1 MTPALRVQQSLRKLR
16 CRRRGKIILLTAN
29 FTLLV
34 QLSWRNLWR
43 HRRRTIILLTTICVA
58 VGSVLVL
65 NALLRGMQMS
75 MVETAIDNLNGHF
88 KVLAPGYL
96 DDPGIKKSFEL
107 EPSGLPELSAE
118 SIRGWAPR
126 VRVPAVIRSERET
139 RGVQFVGVVPG
150 SEDISFLGDVEID
163 GKRLSGPDDRR
174 ILLGHALAEQLETGV
189 GRRVVLITQGV
200 DGGNRESGYRIA
212 GVYDAV
218 GTGIEKAFVF
228 TGLAT
233 VQELLSVEAVTEVS
247 VRLTEEGQ
255 GPSVLGDLTSA
266 FDGLDVRAWQD
277 LEPQAAMMQEMA
289 DATVS
294 IWFLIVM
301 GALVFGLVNTLVTA
315 VMERIQELGMLRAIG
330 MRRGAVIAQVVIES
344 MIAMTIGISIGV
356 VLGLFGYVWLA
367 DGIDLSAFAE
377 GLEMTGVKPE
387 LVPRLWAQDV
397 FLVAGLSLV
406 IGFLASIYPA
416 HRAVRIQP
424 LDAMRH

>member
-1 MTPALRVQQSLRKLR
+1 MKL
-16 CRRRGKIILLTAN
+16 
-29 FTLLV
+29 TLLV

-43 HRRRTIILLTTICVA
+43 HRRRTTILLTTICVA

-96 DDPGIKKSFEL
+96 DDPGIKKSFEF
-107 EPSGLPELSAE
+107 EPSGHPALAASEIE
-118 SIRGWAPR
+118 GWAPR

-150 SEDISFLGDVEID
+150 SEDISFLGDVDVD
-163 GKRLSGPDDRR
+163 GEYLSGSDDTR
-174 ILLGHALAEQLETGV
+174 ILLGRALAERLETGA

-212 GVYDAV
+212 GVYDAI
-218 GTGIEKAFVF
+218 GEGIEKAFVF

-233 VQELLSVEAVTEVS
+233 VQDLLSVDAVTEVS

-255 GPSVLGDLTSA
+255 GPSILGNLTSA
-266 FDGLDVRAWQD
+266 FAGLDVRAWQD
-277 LEPQAAMMQEMA
+277 LEPQAAMMHEMA
-289 DATVS
+289 DAMVS

-301 GALVFGLVNTLVTA
+301 GALIFGLVNTLVTA
-315 VMERIQELGMLRAIG
+315 VMERIRELGMLRAIG
-330 MRRGAVIAQVVIES
+330 MRRGAVIAQVVVES
-344 MIAMTIGISIGV
+344 MITMVIGISIGV
-356 VLGLFGYVWLA
+356 VLGLLGYLWLA

-377 GLEMTGVKPE
+377 GLELTGVRPE
-387 LVPRLWAQDV
+387 LVPRLWARDV
-397 FLVAGLSLV
+397 FLVVGLSLV
-406 IGFLASIYPA
+406 LGFVASIYPA
-416 HRAVRIQP
+416 LRAVRVQP
-424 LDAMRH
+424 LDAMRR

>member
-1 MTPALRVQQSLRKLR
+1 MK
-16 CRRRGKIILLTAN
+16 

-43 HRRRTIILLTTICVA
+43 HRRRTLILITTICIA

-65 NALLRGMQMS
+65 NALLRGIQMS

-88 KVLAPGYL
+88 KVVAPGYL
-96 DDPGIKKSFEL
+96 DDPGIKKSFSF
-107 EPSGLPELSAE
+107 EPSVHPELASYG
-118 SIRGWAPR
+118 IRGWTSR

-163 GKRLSGPDDRR
+163 GEYLSGPDDRR
-174 ILLGHALAEQLETGV
+174 ILVGHALAQQLETGV

-212 GVYDAV
+212 GIYDAV

-228 TGLAT
+228 TGIT
-233 VQELLSVEAVTEVS
+233 SVQELLAIDAVTEVS
-247 VRLTEEGQ
+247 VRLTEGVQ
-255 GPSVLGDLTSA
+255 VPPVLHRLTRTFA
-266 FDGLDVRAWQD
+266 DLDVRTWQD
-277 LEPQAAMMQEMA
+277 LEPQTATMHKMA
-289 DATVS
+289 DAVVS

-301 GALVFGLVNTLVTA
+301 GALIFGIVNTLVAA
-315 VMERIQELGMLRAIG
+315 VMERIRELGMLRAIG

-344 MIAMTIGISIGV
+344 MITMAIGISAGV
-356 VLGLFGYVWLA
+356 ATGLLGYLWLA
-367 DGIDLSAFAE
+367 DGIDLSAFSE
-377 GLEMTGVKPE
+377 GLEMTGMRPE

-397 FLVAGLSLV
+397 ALVVGLSLAL
-406 IGFLASIYPA
+406 GFLASIYPA
-416 HRAVRIQP
+416 QRAVKIQP
-424 LDAMRH
+424 LDAMRQ

>member
-1 MTPALRVQQSLRKLR
+1 MK
-16 CRRRGKIILLTAN
+16 

-43 HRRRTIILLTTICVA
+43 HRRRTVILLTTICFA
-58 VGSVLVL
+58 VGSVLVF
-65 NALLRGMQMS
+65 NALLRGMQVS
-75 MVETAIDNLNGHF
+75 MAETAIDNLNGHF

-96 DDPGIKKSFEL
+96 DDPGIGKSFEF
-107 EPSGLPELSAE
+107 EPAGRPELAADG
-118 SIRGWAPR
+118 IQGWAPR

-150 SEDISFLGDVEID
+150 SEDISFLGDAAID
-163 GKRLSGPDDRR
+163 GEYLSGPDDRR
-174 ILLGHALAEQLETGV
+174 ILIGHALAQQLETGV

-218 GTGIEKAFVF
+218 GEGIEKAFVF
-228 TGLAT
+228 AGLAT
-233 VQELLSVEAVTEVS
+233 VQELLSVDAVTEVS
-247 VRLTEEGQ
+247 VRLAEDDQ
-255 GPSVLGDLTSA
+255 SPSVLNSLTST
-266 FDGLDVRAWQD
+266 FSDLDVRTWQD
-277 LEPQAAMMQEMA
+277 LEPQAAMMYEMA
-289 DATVS
+289 DTTVA

-315 VMERIQELGMLRAIG
+315 VMERIRELGMLRAIG
-330 MRRGAVIAQVVIES
+330 MRRGAVIAQVVVES
-344 MIAMTIGISIGV
+344 MLTMMIGISIGV
-356 VLGLFGYVWLA
+356 VLGTLGYLWLA

-397 FLVAGLSLV
+397 FLVVGLSLV
-406 IGFLASIYPA
+406 LGILASIYPA
-416 HRAVRIQP
+416 WRAVEVQP
-424 LDAMRH
+424 LDAMRG

>member
-1 MTPALRVQQSLRKLR
+1 MK
-16 CRRRGKIILLTAN
+16 

-43 HRRRTIILLTTICVA
+43 HRRRTLILITTICVA

-65 NALLRGMQMS
+65 NALLRGMQIS

-88 KVLAPGYL
+88 KVVAPGYL
-96 DDPGIKKSFEL
+96 DDPGIKKSFRF
-107 EPSGLPELSAE
+107 EPSGHPELASYG
-118 SIRGWAPR
+118 IRGWTSR

-163 GKRLSGPDDRR
+163 GEYLSGPDDRR
-174 ILLGHALAEQLETGV
+174 ILVGHALAQQLETGV

-228 TGLAT
+228 TGIT
-233 VQELLSVEAVTEVS
+233 SVQELLAVDAVTEVS
-247 VRLTEEGQ
+247 VRLTEGVQE
-255 GPSVLGDLTSA
+255 PPVLHRLTRT
-266 FDGLDVRAWQD
+266 FTDLDVRTWQD
-277 LEPQAAMMQEMA
+277 LEPQAAMMHEMA

-301 GALVFGLVNTLVTA
+301 GALIFGLVNTLVTA
-315 VMERIQELGMLRAIG
+315 VMERIRELGMLRAIG

-344 MIAMTIGISIGV
+344 MITMAIGISVGV
-356 VLGLFGYVWLA
+356 VLGLLGYLWLA
-367 DGIDLSAFAE
+367 DGIDLSAFSE
-377 GLEMTGVKPE
+377 GLELTGIRPE
-387 LVPRLWAQDV
+387 LIPRLWAQDV
-397 FLVAGLSLV
+397 VLVVGLSLV
-406 IGFLASIYPA
+406 LGFLASIYPA
-416 HRAVRIQP
+416 QRAVRIQP
-424 LDAMRH
+424 LDAMRR

>member
-1 MTPALRVQQSLRKLR
+1 MK
-16 CRRRGKIILLTAN
+16 

-43 HRRRTIILLTTICVA
+43 HRRRTLILITTICVA

-75 MVETAIDNLNGHF
+75 MVETALDNLNGHF
-88 KVLAPGYL
+88 KVVAPGYL
-96 DDPGIKKSFEL
+96 DDPGIRKSFRF
-107 EPSGLPELSAE
+107 EPSGHPELASYG
-118 SIRGWAPR
+118 IRGWTSR

-139 RGVQFVGVVPG
+139 RGVQFVGIVPG

-163 GKRLSGPDDRR
+163 GEYLSGSDDRR
-174 ILLGHALAEQLETGV
+174 ILVGHALAQQLETGV

-228 TGLAT
+228 TGIT
-233 VQELLSVEAVTEVS
+233 SVQELLAVDAVTEVS
-247 VRLTEEGQ
+247 VRLTEGVQE
-255 GPSVLGDLTSA
+255 PPVLHRLTRT
-266 FDGLDVRAWQD
+266 FTDLDVRTWQD
-277 LEPQAAMMQEMA
+277 LEPQAAMMHEMA

-301 GALVFGLVNTLVTA
+301 GALIFGLVNTLVTA
-315 VMERIQELGMLRAIG
+315 VMERIRELGMLRAIG

-344 MIAMTIGISIGV
+344 MITMAIGISVGV
-356 VLGLFGYVWLA
+356 VLGLLGYLWLA
-367 DGIDLSAFAE
+367 DGIDLSAFSE
-377 GLEMTGVKPE
+377 GLELTGIRPE
-387 LVPRLWAQDV
+387 LIPRLWAQDV
-397 FLVAGLSLV
+397 VLVVGLSLV
-406 IGFLASIYPA
+406 LGFLASIYPA
-416 HRAVRIQP
+416 QRAVRIQP
-424 LDAMRH
+424 LDAMRR

>member
-1 MTPALRVQQSLRKLR
+1 MKL
-16 CRRRGKIILLTAN
+16 
-29 FTLLV
+29 TLLV

-43 HRRRTIILLTTICVA
+43 HRRRTVTLLTTICVA

-88 KVLAPGYL
+88 KVVAPGYL
-96 DDPGIKKSFEL
+96 DDPGIRRSFEF
-107 EPSGLPELSAE
+107 EPSGHPELAAYG
-118 SIRGWAPR
+118 IRGWTSR

-150 SEDISFLGDVEID
+150 NEDISFLGDVEID
-163 GKRLSGPDDRR
+163 GEYLSGPDDRR
-174 ILLGHALAEQLETGV
+174 ILLGRALAEQLETGV
-189 GRRVVLITQGV
+189 GRRVVLITQGI
-200 DGGNRESGYRIA
+200 DGSNRESGYRIA

-233 VQELLSVEAVTEVS
+233 VQDLLSVDAVTEVS

-255 GPSVLGDLTSA
+255 GPSVLDDLTSA

-277 LEPQAAMMQEMA
+277 LEPQAAMMHEMA

-301 GALVFGLVNTLVTA
+301 GALIFGLVNTLVTA
-315 VMERIQELGMLRAIG
+315 VMERIRELGMLRAIG

-344 MIAMTIGISIGV
+344 MITMSIGISIGV
-356 VLGLFGYVWLA
+356 VLGFLGYLWLA
-367 DGIDLSAFAE
+367 DGIDLSAFSE
-377 GLEMTGVKPE
+377 GLELTGLKPE
-387 LVPRLWAQDV
+387 LVPQLWAQDV
-397 FLVAGLSLV
+397 FLVVGLSLV
-406 IGFLASIYPA
+406 LGFLASIYPA

-424 LDAMRH
+424 LDAMRR

>member
-1 MTPALRVQQSLRKLR
+1 MK
-16 CRRRGKIILLTAN
+16 

-43 HRRRTIILLTTICVA
+43 HRRRTLILIMTICIA

-88 KVLAPGYL
+88 KVVAPGYL
-96 DDPGIKKSFEL
+96 DDPGIKKSFSF
-107 EPSGLPELSAE
+107 EPSGHPELASYG
-118 SIRGWAPR
+118 IRGWTSR

-163 GKRLSGPDDRR
+163 GEYLSGADDRR
-174 ILLGHALAEQLETGV
+174 ILVGRALAQQLETGV

-228 TGLAT
+228 TGIT
-233 VQELLSVEAVTEVS
+233 SMQELLAVDAVTEVS
-247 VRLTEEGQ
+247 VRLTEGVQE
-255 GPSVLGDLTSA
+255 PPVLHRLTRT
-266 FDGLDVRAWQD
+266 FTDLDVRTWQD
-277 LEPQAAMMQEMA
+277 LEPQAAMMHEMA

-301 GALVFGLVNTLVTA
+301 GALIFGLVNTLVTA
-315 VMERIQELGMLRAIG
+315 VMERIRELGMLRAIG
-330 MRRGAVIAQVVIES
+330 MRRGAVIAQVVVES
-344 MIAMTIGISIGV
+344 MITMAIGISVGV
-356 VLGLFGYVWLA
+356 VLGLLGYLWLA
-367 DGIDLSAFAE
+367 DGIDLSAFSE
-377 GLEMTGVKPE
+377 GLELTGMRPE

-397 FLVAGLSLV
+397 LLVVGLSLAL
-406 IGFLASIYPA
+406 GFLASIYPA
-416 HRAVRIQP
+416 QRAVRIQP
-424 LDAMRH
+424 LDAMRR

>member
-1 MTPALRVQQSLRKLR
+1 MK
-16 CRRRGKIILLTAN
+16 

-43 HRRRTIILLTTICVA
+43 HRRRTLILITTICVA

-88 KVLAPGYL
+88 KVVAPGYL
-96 DDPGIKKSFEL
+96 DDPGIKKSFRF
-107 EPSGLPELSAE
+107 EPSGHPELASYG
-118 SIRGWAPR
+118 IRGWTSR

-150 SEDISFLGDVEID
+150 SENISFLGDVEID
-163 GKRLSGPDDRR
+163 GEYLSGSDDRR
-174 ILLGHALAEQLETGV
+174 ILVGHALAQQLETGV

-228 TGLAT
+228 TGIT
-233 VQELLSVEAVTEVS
+233 SVQELLAIDAVTEVS
-247 VRLTEEGQ
+247 VRLTEGVQE
-255 GPSVLGDLTSA
+255 PPVLHRLTRT
-266 FDGLDVRAWQD
+266 FTDLDVRTWQD
-277 LEPQAAMMQEMA
+277 LEPQAAMMHEMA

-301 GALVFGLVNTLVTA
+301 GALIFGLVNTLVTA
-315 VMERIQELGMLRAIG
+315 VMERIRELGMLRAIG
-330 MRRGAVIAQVVIES
+330 MGRGAVIAQVVIES
-344 MIAMTIGISIGV
+344 MITMAIGISVGV
-356 VLGLFGYVWLA
+356 VLGLLGYLWLA
-367 DGIDLSAFAE
+367 DGIDLSAFSE
-377 GLEMTGVKPE
+377 GLELTGIRPE

-397 FLVAGLSLV
+397 ALVVGLSLAL
-406 IGFLASIYPA
+406 GFLASIYPA
-416 HRAVRIQP
+416 QRAVRIQP
-424 LDAMRH
+424 LDAMRR

>member
-1 MTPALRVQQSLRKLR
+1 MK
-16 CRRRGKIILLTAN
+16 

-43 HRRRTIILLTTICVA
+43 HRRRTLILITTICVA

-88 KVLAPGYL
+88 KVVAPGYL
-96 DDPGIKKSFEL
+96 DDPGIKKSFSF
-107 EPSGLPELSAE
+107 EPSGHPELASYG
-118 SIRGWAPR
+118 IRGWTSR

-163 GKRLSGPDDRR
+163 GEYLSGSDDRR
-174 ILLGHALAEQLETGV
+174 ILVGHALAQQLETGV

-228 TGLAT
+228 TGITSL
-233 VQELLSVEAVTEVS
+233 QELLAIDAVTEVS
-247 VRLTEEGQ
+247 VRLTEGVQ
-255 GPSVLGDLTSA
+255 GPPVLHRLTRT
-266 FDGLDVRAWQD
+266 FTDLDVRTWQD
-277 LEPQAAMMQEMA
+277 LEPQAAMMHEMA

-301 GALVFGLVNTLVTA
+301 GALIFGLVNTLVTA
-315 VMERIQELGMLRAIG
+315 VMERIRELGMLRAIG

-344 MIAMTIGISIGV
+344 MITMAIGISVGV
-356 VLGLFGYVWLA
+356 VLGLLGYFWLA
-367 DGIDLSAFAE
+367 DGIDLSAFSE
-377 GLEMTGVKPE
+377 GLELTGMRPE

-397 FLVAGLSLV
+397 VLVVGLSLAL
-406 IGFLASIYPA
+406 GFLASIYPA
-416 HRAVRIQP
+416 QRAVRIQP
-424 LDAMRH
+424 LDAMRR

>member
-1 MTPALRVQQSLRKLR
+1 MK
-16 CRRRGKIILLTAN
+16 

-43 HRRRTIILLTTICVA
+43 HRRRTLILITTICVA

-75 MVETAIDNLNGHF
+75 MVETALDNLNGHF
-88 KVLAPGYL
+88 KVVAPGYL
-96 DDPGIKKSFEL
+96 DDPGIRKSFRF
-107 EPSGLPELSAE
+107 EPSGHPELASYG
-118 SIRGWAPR
+118 IRGWTSR

-150 SEDISFLGDVEID
+150 NEDISFLGDVEID
-163 GKRLSGPDDRR
+163 GENLSGSDDRR
-174 ILLGHALAEQLETGV
+174 ILVGHALAQQLETGV

-228 TGLAT
+228 TGIT
-233 VQELLSVEAVTEVS
+233 SVQELLAVDAVTEVS
-247 VRLTEEGQ
+247 VRLTEGVQE
-255 GPSVLGDLTSA
+255 PPVLHRLTRA
-266 FDGLDVRAWQD
+266 FTDLDVRTWQD
-277 LEPQAAMMQEMA
+277 LEPQAAMMHEMA

-301 GALVFGLVNTLVTA
+301 GALIFGLVNTLVTA
-315 VMERIQELGMLRAIG
+315 VMERIRELGMLRAIG

-344 MIAMTIGISIGV
+344 MITMAIGISVGV
-356 VLGLFGYVWLA
+356 VLGLLGYLWLA
-367 DGIDLSAFAE
+367 DGIDLSAFSE
-377 GLEMTGVKPE
+377 GLELTGIRPE

-397 FLVAGLSLV
+397 VLVVGLSLV
-406 IGFLASIYPA
+406 LGFLASIYPA
-416 HRAVRIQP
+416 QRAVRIQP
-424 LDAMRH
+424 LDAMRR

>member
-1 MTPALRVQQSLRKLR
+1 MK
-16 CRRRGKIILLTAN
+16 

-43 HRRRTIILLTTICVA
+43 HRRRTLILITTICVA

-75 MVETAIDNLNGHF
+75 MVETALDNLNGHF
-88 KVLAPGYL
+88 KVVAPGYL
-96 DDPGIKKSFEL
+96 DDPGIRKSFRF
-107 EPSGLPELSAE
+107 EPSGHPELASYG
-118 SIRGWAPR
+118 IRGWTSR

-163 GKRLSGPDDRR
+163 GEYLSGSDDRR
-174 ILLGHALAEQLETGV
+174 ILVGHSLAQQLETGV

-228 TGLAT
+228 TGIT
-233 VQELLSVEAVTEVS
+233 SVQELLAVDAVTELS
-247 VRLTEEGQ
+247 VRLTEGAQE
-255 GPSVLGDLTSA
+255 PPVLHRLTRT
-266 FDGLDVRAWQD
+266 FTDLDVRTWQD
-277 LEPQAAMMQEMA
+277 LEPQAAMMHEMA

-301 GALVFGLVNTLVTA
+301 GALIFGLVNTLVTA
-315 VMERIQELGMLRAIG
+315 VMERIRELGMLRAIG

-344 MIAMTIGISIGV
+344 MITMAIGISVGV
-356 VLGLFGYVWLA
+356 VLGLLGYLWLA
-367 DGIDLSAFAE
+367 DGIDLSAFSE
-377 GLEMTGVKPE
+377 GLELTGIRPE

-397 FLVAGLSLV
+397 VLVVGLSLV
-406 IGFLASIYPA
+406 LGFLASIYPA
-416 HRAVRIQP
+416 QRAVRIQP
-424 LDAMRH
+424 LDAMRR

>member
-1 MTPALRVQQSLRKLR
+1 MK
-16 CRRRGKIILLTAN
+16 

-43 HRRRTIILLTTICVA
+43 HRRRTLILITTICIA

-88 KVLAPGYL
+88 KVVAPGYL
-96 DDPGIKKSFEL
+96 DDPGIKKSFSF
-107 EPSGLPELSAE
+107 EPSGHPELASYG
-118 SIRGWAPR
+118 IRGWTSR

-150 SEDISFLGDVEID
+150 SENISFLGDVEID
-163 GKRLSGPDDRR
+163 GEYLSGPDDRR
-174 ILLGHALAEQLETGV
+174 ILVGHALAQQLETGV

-228 TGLAT
+228 TGIAS
-233 VQELLSVEAVTEVS
+233 VQELLAIDAVTEVS
-247 VRLTEEGQ
+247 VRLTEGVQE
-255 GPSVLGDLTSA
+255 PPVLHRLTHT
-266 FDGLDVRAWQD
+266 FTDLDVRTWQD
-277 LEPQAAMMQEMA
+277 LEPQAAMMHEMA

-301 GALVFGLVNTLVTA
+301 GALIFGLVNTLVTA
-315 VMERIQELGMLRAIG
+315 VMERIRELGMLRAIG

-344 MIAMTIGISIGV
+344 MITMAIGISVGV
-356 VLGLFGYVWLA
+356 VLGLLGYLWLA
-367 DGIDLSAFAE
+367 DGIDLSAFSE
-377 GLEMTGVKPE
+377 GLELTGIRPE

-397 FLVAGLSLV
+397 VLVVGLSLV
-406 IGFLASIYPA
+406 LGFLASIYPA
-416 HRAVRIQP
+416 QRAVRIQP
-424 LDAMRH
+424 LDAMRR

>member
-1 MTPALRVQQSLRKLR
+1 MK
-16 CRRRGKIILLTAN
+16 

-43 HRRRTIILLTTICVA
+43 HRRRTLILITTICVA

-88 KVLAPGYL
+88 KVVAPGYL
-96 DDPGIKKSFEL
+96 DDPGIKKSFRF
-107 EPSGLPELSAE
+107 EPSGHPELASYG
-118 SIRGWAPR
+118 IRGWTSR

-163 GKRLSGPDDRR
+163 GEYLSGPDDRR
-174 ILLGHALAEQLETGV
+174 ILVGHALAQQLETGV

-228 TGLAT
+228 TGIT
-233 VQELLSVEAVTEVS
+233 SVQELLAVDAVTEVS
-247 VRLTEEGQ
+247 VRLTEGVQE
-255 GPSVLGDLTSA
+255 PPVLHRLTRT
-266 FDGLDVRAWQD
+266 FTDLDVRTWQD
-277 LEPQAAMMQEMA
+277 LEPQAAMMHEMA

-301 GALVFGLVNTLVTA
+301 GALIFGLVNTLVTA
-315 VMERIQELGMLRAIG
+315 VMERIRELGMLRAIG

-344 MIAMTIGISIGV
+344 MITMAIGISVGV
-356 VLGLFGYVWLA
+356 VLGLLGYLWLA
-367 DGIDLSAFAE
+367 DGIDLSAFSE
-377 GLEMTGVKPE
+377 GLELTGIRPE
-387 LVPRLWAQDV
+387 LIPRLWAQDV
-397 FLVAGLSLV
+397 VLVVGLSLV
-406 IGFLASIYPA
+406 LGFLASIYPA
-416 HRAVRIQP
+416 QRAVRIQP
-424 LDAMRH
+424 LDAMRR

>member
-1 MTPALRVQQSLRKLR
+1 MK
-16 CRRRGKIILLTAN
+16 

-43 HRRRTIILLTTICVA
+43 HRRRTLILITTICVA

-88 KVLAPGYL
+88 KVVAPGYL
-96 DDPGIKKSFEL
+96 DDPGIKKSFRF
-107 EPSGLPELSAE
+107 EPSGHPELASYG
-118 SIRGWAPR
+118 IRGWTSR

-163 GKRLSGPDDRR
+163 GEYLSGPDDRR
-174 ILLGHALAEQLETGV
+174 ILVGHALAQQLETGV
-189 GRRVVLITQGV
+189 GRRVVLITQDV

-228 TGLAT
+228 TGIT
-233 VQELLSVEAVTEVS
+233 SVQELLAVDAVTEVS
-247 VRLTEEGQ
+247 VRLTEGVQE
-255 GPSVLGDLTSA
+255 PPVLHRLTRA
-266 FDGLDVRAWQD
+266 FTDLDVRTWQD
-277 LEPQAAMMQEMA
+277 LEPQAAMMHEMA

-301 GALVFGLVNTLVTA
+301 GALIFGLVNTLVTA
-315 VMERIQELGMLRAIG
+315 VMERIRELGMLRAIG

-344 MIAMTIGISIGV
+344 MITMAIGISVGV
-356 VLGLFGYVWLA
+356 VLGLLGYLWLA
-367 DGIDLSAFAE
+367 DGIDLSAFSE
-377 GLEMTGVKPE
+377 GLELTGIRPE

-397 FLVAGLSLV
+397 VLVVGLSLV
-406 IGFLASIYPA
+406 LGFLASIYPA
-416 HRAVRIQP
+416 QRAVRIQP
-424 LDAMRH
+424 LDAMRR

>member
-1 MTPALRVQQSLRKLR
+1 MK
-16 CRRRGKIILLTAN
+16 

-43 HRRRTIILLTTICVA
+43 HRRRTLILITTICVA

-75 MVETAIDNLNGHF
+75 MVETALDNLNGHF
-88 KVLAPGYL
+88 KVVAPGYL
-96 DDPGIKKSFEL
+96 DDPGIRKSFRF
-107 EPSGLPELSAE
+107 EPSSHPELASYG
-118 SIRGWAPR
+118 IRGWTSR

-150 SEDISFLGDVEID
+150 NEDISFLGDVEID
-163 GKRLSGPDDRR
+163 GEYLSGSDDRR
-174 ILLGHALAEQLETGV
+174 ILVGHALAQQLETGV

-228 TGLAT
+228 TGIT
-233 VQELLSVEAVTEVS
+233 SVQELLAVDAVTEVS
-247 VRLTEEGQ
+247 VRLTEGVQE
-255 GPSVLGDLTSA
+255 PPVLHRLTRT
-266 FDGLDVRAWQD
+266 FTDLDVRTWQD
-277 LEPQAAMMQEMA
+277 LEPQAAMMHEMA

-301 GALVFGLVNTLVTA
+301 GALIFGLVNTLVTA
-315 VMERIQELGMLRAIG
+315 VMERIRELGMLRAIG

-344 MIAMTIGISIGV
+344 MITMAIGISVGV
-356 VLGLFGYVWLA
+356 VLGLLGYLWLA
-367 DGIDLSAFAE
+367 DGIDLSAFSE
-377 GLEMTGVKPE
+377 GLELTGIRPE

-397 FLVAGLSLV
+397 VLVVGLSLV
-406 IGFLASIYPA
+406 LGFLASIYPA
-416 HRAVRIQP
+416 QRAVRIQP
-424 LDAMRH
+424 LDAMRR

>member
-1 MTPALRVQQSLRKLR
+1 MDLA
-16 CRRRGKIILLTAN
+16 
-29 FTLLV
+29 LLV

-96 DDPGIKKSFEL
+96 DNPGIKKSFEF
-107 EPSGLPELSAE
+107 EPSGHSALAASE
-118 SIRGWAPR
+118 IEGWAPR

-150 SEDISFLGDVEID
+150 SEDISFLGDVDVD
-163 GKRLSGPDDRR
+163 GEYLSGSDDTR
-174 ILLGHALAEQLETGV
+174 ILLGRALAEQLETGA

-212 GVYDAV
+212 GVYDAI
-218 GTGIEKAFVF
+218 GEGIEKAFVF

-233 VQELLSVEAVTEVS
+233 VQDLLSVDAVTEVS

-255 GPSVLGDLTSA
+255 GPSVLGNLTNA

-277 LEPQAAMMQEMA
+277 LEPQAAMMHEMA
-289 DATVS
+289 DAMVS

-301 GALVFGLVNTLVTA
+301 GALIFGLVNTLVTA
-315 VMERIQELGMLRAIG
+315 VMERIRELGMLRAIG
-330 MRRGAVIAQVVIES
+330 MRRDAVIAQVVIES
-344 MIAMTIGISIGV
+344 MITMVIGISTGV
-356 VLGLFGYVWLA
+356 VLGLLGYVWLA

-377 GLEMTGVKPE
+377 GLELSGVRPE

-397 FLVAGLSLV
+397 ALVVGLSLV
-406 IGFLASIYPA
+406 LGFVASIYPA
-416 HRAVRIQP
+416 LRAVRVQP
-424 LDAMRH
+424 LDAMRR